1 MAFLEDLTPFFS
13 TAEFADL
20 ASIGGADVQVIFEAP
35 SADPFGPAV
44 DTTQPQC
51 WAPSASVQH
60 AHQGTAV
67 VIGTKAYTVERIEP
81 DGTGISRITLYPTA
95 C

>member
-20 ASIGGADVQVIFEAP
+20 ANIGGAEVRVIFEAP
-35 SADPFGPAV
+35 FADPFGPAV

-51 WAPSASVQH
+51 WAPTASVQH

-67 VIGTKAYTVERIEP
+67 VIGAAAYTVERIEP
-81 DGTGISRITLYPTA
+81 NGTGISRITLYPTA
-95 C
+95 

>member
-13 TAEFADL
+13 PAEFADL

-35 SADPFGPAV
+35 YADPFGAV
-44 DTTQPQC
+44 VDSTQPQC

-60 AHQGTAV
+60 APPGTAV
-67 VIGTKAYTVERIEP
+67 AIGIKAYTVERIEP
-81 DGTGISRITLYPTA
+81 DGTGISRITLSPA
-95 C
+95 N